1 MSISSISI
9 NVSESVTD
17 SDSWVESSVYSTAN
31 SEFLRESD
39 AEMFL
44 PFDDSVEP
52 LASPEEIAE
61 YEEVVTAEQ
70 HWEDTLRSRF
80 ERQVDLASW

>member
-17 SDSWVESSVYSTAN
+17 SDSCVESSVYSTAN
-31 SEFLRESD
+31 SEFSRESD
-39 AEMFL
+39 AEMFS

-52 LASPEEIAE
+52 LASPEEIRF
-61 YEEVVTAEQ
+61 YDFIMVTSIPNRAFQYLFTEI
-70 HWEDTLRSRF
+70 
-80 ERQVDLASW
+80 